1 VRFNTPDPLFFGSEA
16 ALNIAFEPSLF
27 RAMATCLSPCDK
39 CRMLRQDMQQGYM
52 NRRVILSLISEDMQA
67 EFLPDHGAL
76 IDGLIDSMKGL
87 SGNQAQS
94 CGYCLEHLTASAPD
108 EFTDRIIDAMI
119 TSRFKSV
126 RDRAG
131 RLIQKRWDSKYLTLL
146 RELVPDRL
154 GEATQTVY
162 VDNEEV
168 ELLYA
173 TRLAL
178 RDHLTDRNVT
188 RLYRRLAQSHPAS
201 LRELR
206 ASAPVSFLYIAAKE
220 GVLVEPKLAFRIA
233 REAHGTDK
241 FGLVVWSIGRMK
253 MWDVLTRICEQ
264 LIKWD
269 RERTANLMLRYGIHD
284 DGVGQK

>member
-1 VRFNTPDPLFFGSEA
+1 MRFNTPDPIFFESKA
-16 ALNIAFEPSLF
+16 AFNIAFEPSLF
-27 RAMATCLSPCDK
+27 RAMATCLSPSDK

-52 NRRVILSLISEDMQA
+52 NRRVILSLISEDMRT
-67 EFLPDHGAL
+67 EFLPAHGAL
-76 IDGLIDSMKGL
+76 IDGLIDSIKGL
-87 SGNQAQS
+87 PGNQAQS
-94 CGYCLEHLTASAPD
+94 CGYCLEHLTESAPN
-108 EFTDRIIDAMI
+108 EFTDRIIDTMI

-131 RLIQKRWDSKYLTLL
+131 RLIQRRWNSKYLPLL
-146 RELVPDRL
+146 RELAPDRL
-154 GEATQTVY
+154 GEATQTAY
-162 VDNEEV
+162 IDNEDV
-168 ELLYA
+168 ERLYA

-178 RDHLTDRNVT
+178 GDHFTDRNVT
-188 RLYRRLAQSHPAS
+188 RLYRRLAQSHPES

-206 ASAPVSFLYIAAKE
+206 ASAPISFIYIAAKE
-220 GVLVEPKLAFRIA
+220 GVPVEPSLAYRIA
-233 REAHGTDK
+233 REAHGSDK

-284 DGVGQK
+284 DGIGLK